1 MASADVIRYS
11 LYSNSTTDTIKYSI
25 YSKYSIND
33 QLLKEFASLVVSIF
47 DTRNKNIKDFVNV
60 YTTAVD
66 YTYKIDD
73 PILLRHF
80 LLETVEDINDD
91 LIKNNKPYRVDFG
104 YDMLAHFLNEN
115 DAYFEKKEFYDDDDG
130 TFSNFKLLNRIE
142 TLDKM
147 VGSWTLGNKL
157 FLYSK
162 KVETDLAVLYL

>member
-1 MASADVIRYS
+1 MTSADVIKYS
-11 LYSNSTTDTIKYSI
+11 LYPTNDTIKYSI
-25 YSKYSIND
+25 YPKSSIND
-33 QLLKEFASLVVSIF
+33 KLLKEFTSLEVTIY
-47 DTRNKNIKDFVNV
+47 DTRNKKIKDFVNV

-80 LLETVEDINDD
+80 LSETVEEINDD

-115 DAYFEKKEFYDDDDG
+115 YAYFEKKKEFYDDDG

-157 FLYSK
+157 FLYPK